1 MKSLIFHCLTDWSA
15 VVCLYVYASARTILI
30 NVVELPLHHRLQRF
44 FVVVAFADFLLF
56 HYTCS
61 SVEQLS
67 AISTIFFSR
76 TFSST
81 FRSVVDLHHT
91 TCTQLPM
98 DHNKNWRAPLRADI
112 DVWVGFDFF
121 FRLKSWFVF
130 PAQCWWQVLPL
141 LWRTHGSV
149 AIFQSFADQPRS
161 ATVNQLIIVGHSW
174 FGLDIVLLF

>member
-1 MKSLIFHCLTDWSA
+1 MRLS
-15 VVCLYVYASARTILI
+15 VLYEYASARTILI

-81 FRSVVDLHHT
+81 YRSVVDLHHT

-98 DHNKNWRAPLRADI
+98 DHNKNWRAQISTFELVSIFFDSNRGLFFLLY
-112 DVWVGFDFF
+112 VGG
-121 FRLKSWFVF
+121 R
-130 PAQCWWQVLPL
+130 CCL